1 MLIYLSN
8 VKTLLLHSIKSKQQ
22 RYLFVEVDHLID
34 INYNQAT
41 KLQGAFE
48 KKKTLVKY
56 V

>member
-41 KLQGAFE
+41 
-48 KKKTLVKY
+48 
-56 V
+56 